1 MSRRIPQNRLPRPKS
16 MIVAPQPEAVDAGA
30 NVLRAG
36 GNALD
41 AALACAL
48 TQGVVDPLMCGLGSF
63 GVLHIY
69 DPATERHVV
78 FEGLSACPLE
88 TREDQW
94 ADKYLGDTT
103 DGFGYVVEGFVNEA
117 GAMSVSAP
125 PVLKLM
131 SQAHFQ
137 FGKARW
143 ADLFTDA
150 VARAEEGWLIRPHVY
165 TVFIQDERKY
175 GRMNYGEKLAL
186 TTDGRRIYLNADGSY
201 KKPGSLV
208 LNPDLAR
215 TLRTIAADGA
225 ESFYSGEIARRTI
238 DDVRAQGGILSLE
251 DLASVRVTEASPLK
265 IDYRGWKVAMPRPP
279 FGGAF
284 VAQVLRMLENFD
296 LVSLGHNSPEYI
308 RVLCEAMKIA
318 LRDREEFVADPD
330 FMDRPVEDLV
340 APEYTRRCSEG
351 IRLGE
356 KTDIV
361 RRTVGESK
369 HTTHIS
375 AVDESGMVVSFT
387 HTLGN
392 PSGFIVKGA
401 GFMLNG
407 GMSTYDPIPG
417 RRNSM
422 KPGKRRY
429 STMSPTLVFDAG
441 EPVMTVGAPGA
452 SWIGPAVAQVLV
464 NTLDWGMDIQ
474 AAISAPR
481 VVSTSN
487 AIDISNRIPRNT
499 QRALE
504 AMGYQVRRTHLSYAF
519 AGVHGITQFAGDLR
533 GGADPQRDGCAEGVY
548 DLPTEGGAPT
558 ITPAATAG

>member
-1 MSRRIPQNRLPRPKS
+1 MTQRIPENKLPRAKS

-41 AALACAL
+41 AAVACAL
-48 TQGVVDPLMCGLGSF
+48 TQGVVDPLMCGLGGF

-94 ADKYLGDTT
+94 ADQYLGDTT
-103 DGFGYVVEGFVNEA
+103 DGFGYVVKGFVNEA

-131 SQAHFQ
+131 SRAHAE
-137 FGKARW
+137 FGKLGW
-143 ADLFTDA
+143 SDLFTDA
-150 VARAEEGWLIRPHVY
+150 IAQAEGGWLIRPHVY
-165 TVFIQDERKY
+165 TVFTQDERKY

-186 TTDGRRIYLNADGSY
+186 TADGRRIYLNTDGGY

-215 TLRTIAADGA
+215 TLRTIAAEGA
-225 ESFYSGEIARRTI
+225 ESFYSGEIARRMI
-238 DDVRAQGGILSLE
+238 DDVRAQGGILSMD

-265 IDYRGWKVAMPRPP
+265 IDYRGWEVAVPRPP

-284 VAQVLRMLENFD
+284 VAQILRTLENFD
-296 LVSLGHNSPEYI
+296 LVSMGHNSPEYI
-308 RVLCEAMKIA
+308 RVLSEAMKIA
-318 LRDREEFVADPD
+318 LRDREEFVGDPD
-330 FMDRPVEDLV
+330 YMEKPVEDLL
-340 APEYTRRCSEG
+340 APEYARRCAEN
-351 IRLGE
+351 IRRGE
-356 KTDIV
+356 KADIV
-361 RRTVGESK
+361 RRAVGESK

-375 AVDESGMVVSFT
+375 AIDERGMVVSFT

-392 PSGFIVKGA
+392 PSGFIVKDA

-429 STMSPTLVFDAG
+429 STMSPTLVLDAG
-441 EPVMTVGAPGA
+441 LPVMTVGAPGA
-452 SWIGPAVAQVLV
+452 SWIGPAVTQVLL

-474 AAISAPR
+474 EAISAPR

-487 AIDISNRIPRNT
+487 AIDISNRIPHGT

-504 AMGYQVRRTHLSYAF
+504 AMGYPVRRSHLSYAF
-519 AGVHGITQFAGDLR
+519 AGVHGITKFAGALR
-533 GGADPQRDGCAEGVY
+533 GGADPQRDGY
-548 DLPTEGGAPT
+548 
-558 ITPAATAG
+558 AAGI

>member
-1 MSRRIPQNRLPRPKS
+1 MTQRIPENKLPRAKS

-41 AALACAL
+41 ATVACAL
-48 TQGVVDPLMCGLGSF
+48 TQGVVDPLMCGLGGF

-94 ADKYLGDTT
+94 ADQYLGDTT
-103 DGFGYVVEGFVNEA
+103 DGFGYVVKGFVNEA

-131 SQAHFQ
+131 SRAHAE
-137 FGKARW
+137 FGKLGW
-143 ADLFTDA
+143 SDLFTDA
-150 VARAEEGWLIRPHVY
+150 IAQAEGGWLIRPHVY
-165 TVFIQDERKY
+165 TVFTQDERKY

-186 TTDGRRIYLNADGSY
+186 TADGRRIYLNTDGGY

-215 TLRTIAADGA
+215 TLRTIAAEGA
-225 ESFYSGEIARRTI
+225 ESFYSGEIARRMI
-238 DDVRAQGGILSLE
+238 DDVRAQGGILSMD

-265 IDYRGWKVAMPRPP
+265 IDYRGWEVAVPRPP

-284 VAQVLRMLENFD
+284 VAQILRTLENFD
-296 LVSLGHNSPEYI
+296 LVSMGHNSPEYI
-308 RVLCEAMKIA
+308 RVLSEAMKIA
-318 LRDREEFVADPD
+318 LRDREEFVGDPD
-330 FMDRPVEDLV
+330 YMEKPVEDLL
-340 APEYTRRCSEG
+340 APEYARRCAEN
-351 IRLGE
+351 IRRGE
-356 KTDIV
+356 KADIV
-361 RRTVGESK
+361 RRAVGESK

-375 AVDESGMVVSFT
+375 AIDERGMVVSFT

-392 PSGFIVKGA
+392 PSGFIVKDA

-407 GMSTYDPIPG
+407 GMSTYNPIPG

-429 STMSPTLVFDAG
+429 STMSPTLVLDAG
-441 EPVMTVGAPGA
+441 SPVMTVGAPGA
-452 SWIGPAVAQVLV
+452 SWIGPAVTQVLL

-474 AAISAPR
+474 EAISAPR

-487 AIDISNRIPRNT
+487 AIDISNRIPYGT

-504 AMGYQVRRTHLSYAF
+504 AMGYPVRRSHLSYAF
-519 AGVHGITQFAGDLR
+519 AGVHGITKFAGALR
-533 GGADPQRDGCAEGVY
+533 GGADPQRDGY
-548 DLPTEGGAPT
+548 
-558 ITPAATAG
+558 AAGI